1 MLDVDNSCLCAYD
14 SLRLSIC
21 SLVNVSFVIDV
32 VHEGHNHLVPTREI
46 AVGLHR
52 NQVSEPSDVLDLL
65 LLDLEVGVEATV
77 VELLFESHRELP
89 DRLFEHDL
97 V

>member
-14 SLRLSIC
+14 SCRPTRC
-21 SLVNVSFVIDV
+21 SLVNVPLVIDV
-32 VHEGHNHLVPTREI
+32 VHEWHNYLVPTREI
-46 AVGLHR
+46 AVSLHR
-52 NQVSEPSDVLDLL
+52 DKVSQPSDVLDLL

-89 DRLFEHDL
+89 DRLFEHHL
-97 V
+97 I

>member
-1 MLDVDNSCLCAYD
+1 MLDVDNSCLDAYD
-14 SLRLSIC
+14 SIRLTRC
-21 SLVNVSFVIDV
+21 SLVNVPFVIDV
-32 VHEGHNHLVPTREI
+32 VHERHNNLVPTREI

-77 VELLFESHRELP
+77 VELLFERH
-89 DRLFEHDL
+89 
-97 V
+97 